1 MTRHGSSDVTSWS
14 YLNEGDEERRAEL
27 LLEDDAV
34 VGALVAAGDEGGEED
49 EGEARVGDVLER
61 KLAELLKNARLLPRL
76 NHILQERSRLY
87 CTCICMESDATE
99 ICHVMMSIQ
108 V

>member
-27 LLEDDAV
+27 LFEDDAV

-61 KLAELLKNARLLPRL
+61 KLAELLQNARLLTRL

-87 CTCICMESDATE
+87 CTRVYYA
-99 ICHVMMSIQ
+99 
-108 V
+108 

>member
-14 YLNEGDEERRAEL
+14 YLNEGDKERRAEL

-61 KLAELLKNARLLPRL
+61 KLAELLQNAWLLPRL

-87 CTCICMESDATE
+87 YMHEK
-99 ICHVMMSIQ
+99 
-108 V
+108 